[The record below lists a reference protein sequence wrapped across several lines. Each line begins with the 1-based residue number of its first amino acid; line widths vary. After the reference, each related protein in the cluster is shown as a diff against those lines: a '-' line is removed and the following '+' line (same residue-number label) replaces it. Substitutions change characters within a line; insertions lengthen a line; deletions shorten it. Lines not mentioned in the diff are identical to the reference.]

1 MAAIV
6 PLLYARCLEIA
17 EVAMTVLM
25 TMLVITL
32 KEFHQEEASAAKYG
46 NIGDVIGQYTPV
58 QASPKDG
65 TEFPYWLI
73 VWPMMAAEGRSPA
86 EGLKGTTWRLGT
98 MGSMGCLCAIGG
110 MTQAE
115 ARSKQGVA
123 ATARMKPPI
132 GIYLIIFFIK
142 GGTQPP
148 TKGNGDT
155 GVQIEQEVGP
165 SIPSPHQRL
174 LWPRASTSRRASTRE
189 PSALTSGE
197 PPRLLR
203 A

>member
-1 MAAIV
+1 MAMATGV
-6 PLLYARCLEIA
+6 DLGDFVLEEDNRRTRVTELELSTKGGGARLA
-17 EVAMTVLM
+17 AAQAKH
-25 TMLVITL
+25 TL
-32 KEFHQEEASAAKYG
+32 RERSLALTSPSPAPGEWRAC
-46 NIGDVIGQYTPV
+46 TPV
-58 QASPKDG
+58 AQGRPLAPTAG
-65 TEFPYWLI
+65 TLRRRPRAF
-73 VWPMMAAEGRSPA
+73 
-86 EGLKGTTWRLGT
+86 
-98 MGSMGCLCAIGG
+98 
-110 MTQAE
+110 TQSK

-197 PPRLLR
+197 PFRLLR